1 MVESKVE
8 PEKVDDAKQALVL
21 DGEPATLLQ
30 TMRYADKYDWAGTI
44 LGKSPDTPS
53 LPSLPTPAVLDHMY
67 ILDSGSC
74 VRAEPLRQ
82 AVYVRWL
89 LVSRNR

>member
-1 MVESKVE
+1 ME

-53 LPSLPTPAVLDHMY
+53 LPSLPSPA
-67 ILDSGSC
+67 
-74 VRAEPLRQ
+74 RP
-82 AVYVRWL
+82 
-89 LVSRNR
+89 